1 MEEFTMLNH
10 PPRRARRRLVAPA
23 VLAGGIVMSS
33 VFIGGAAAV
42 EVGFPGD
49 AAERAEAIARDAGY
63 DTQWRA
69 AVNAA
74 INPDDYEC
82 SQSAQLGQFFDD
94 QLDGAEDASFDVI
107 NNFAVLDWPII
118 YGIFFDQDASDE
130 YIGVDGDNTRELNKR
145 HRTGQRFWDVD
156 TSDVLLQGLH
166 GSVIADD
173 AKMLPALQWAF
184 GVSEEEAQFA
194 IDLVQ
199 ATIVDDPALDFD
211 HPLFSFNALAFS
223 TEGEPVPG
231 IGAVPDKILMGDGLL
246 EYFEAAGF
254 GENGPDFVHAHE
266 LAHHVQWEI
275 GAFDSDL
282 DQPEATRRTELM
294 ADAFAAYNVAHPRG
308 ASFQTKRIV
317 EVTAAS
323 FDAGD
328 CGFENPGHH
337 GTPNQR
343 EAAAQWGADLAQ
355 PGNKRGHITSASTLF
370 DLFEAE
376 LPNLVAPDAN

>member
-1 MEEFTMLNH
+1 MLNH
-10 PPRRARRRLVAPA
+10 PPRRARRRLIAPA
-23 VLAGGIVMSS
+23 ILAGGIIMSS
-33 VFIGGAAAV
+33 AFVSGASAADV
-42 EVGFPGD
+42 EFPD
-49 AAERAEAIARDAGY
+49 NATEQAEALARDAGY
-63 DTQWRA
+63 DTPWRS

-82 SQSAQLGQFFDD
+82 SESGLVGQFFDD
-94 QLDGAEDASFDVI
+94 QLNGVDGASFGVI
-107 NNFAVLDWPII
+107 DNFAVLDWPII
-118 YGIFFDQDASDE
+118 YSIFFDQNASDE
-130 YIGVDGDNTRELNKR
+130 YIGVDGDYTRELAKR
-145 HRTGQRFWDVD
+145 HRSGQRFWDVD
-156 TSDVLLQGLH
+156 LSDVLLQGLH

-194 IDLVQ
+194 VDLVQ
-199 ATIVDDPALDFD
+199 ETIINDPALDFD

-223 TEGEPVPG
+223 TEGELVPG
-231 IGAVPDKILMGDGLL
+231 IGAVSDKILMGDGLL

-254 GENGPDFVHAHE
+254 AENGADFVHAHE
-266 LAHHVQWEI
+266 VAHHVQWEI

-282 DQPEATRRTELM
+282 DLPEATRRTELM
-294 ADAFAAYNVAHPRG
+294 ADAFAAYNVGHPRG
-308 ASFQTKRIV
+308 ASFQTKRILDV
-317 EVTAAS
+317 VAAA

-328 CGFENPGHH
+328 CGFDFPGHH

-343 EAAAQWGADLAQ
+343 EAAAQWGADLAK
-355 PGNKRGHITSASTLF
+355 PGKKRGHITSASTMF